1 MHLISPTWLLT
12 ANSYERSQG
21 VFSFSLDGVLWE
33 LWFSHD
39 CISKI
44 NVAVVT
50 VVFETVHLK
59 DCCVKILASVILAF
73 WSQT

>member
-1 MHLISPTWLLT
+1 MKEARVYL
-12 ANSYERSQG
+12 
-21 VFSFSLDGVLWE
+21 VFHWMESRGNFGFLMTV
-33 LWFSHD
+33 
-39 CISKI
+39 SKI